1 MQHLSYNGC
10 RLRAALLDR
19 MAPDRQDRLLIEA
32 LIDAANARLAT
43 LSATASMAQLAAV
56 YCGTAAR
63 YWRND
68 ADPWSF
74 DALAAPGAA
83 IALPL
88 LTFRLAP
95 APRSTKR

>member
-1 MQHLSYNGC
+1 MLSYNGC
-10 RLRAALLDR
+10 RLRAALLNR
-19 MAPDRQDRLLIEA
+19 MAPDQQDRILIEA
-32 LIDAANARLAT
+32 LIDASNPQLAA
-43 LSATASMAQLAAV
+43 LSKSASMAQLVAV

-74 DALAAPGAA
+74 DVLAAPGAA

-88 LTFRLAP
+88 LTFHTVP
-95 APRSTKR
+95 APRQTED

>member
-1 MQHLSYNGC
+1 MLSYNSC

-19 MAPDRQDRLLIEA
+19 MAPDQQDRHLIEA
-32 LIDAANARLAT
+32 LIDAANPQLAG
-43 LSATASMAQLAAV
+43 LSEKASMAQLAAV

-63 YWRND
+63 YWRSD

-74 DALAAPGAA
+74 DVLDAPGAA

-88 LTFRLAP
+88 LTFHAAP
-95 APRSTKR
+95 ASR